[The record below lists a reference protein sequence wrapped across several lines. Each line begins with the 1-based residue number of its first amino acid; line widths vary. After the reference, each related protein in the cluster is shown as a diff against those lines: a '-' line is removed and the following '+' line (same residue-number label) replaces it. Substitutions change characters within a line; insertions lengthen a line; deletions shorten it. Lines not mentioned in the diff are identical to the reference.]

1 MEAIAKNLRKA
12 AFWRK
17 KGRVGRKEPGEEY
30 RVMVENAVQGIMVL
44 QDGRVRYA
52 NARARGFF
60 DTLREE
66 LTLESLASRVHP
78 DDRPMVLARYAQRLR
93 GEEVPKVYSF
103 RVVAD
108 DGRVLWLE
116 FSVSLIEWE
125 GRPAILVLAEN
136 ITERKKMEAALADSQ
151 KTIRALLDASP
162 AVEFLLAPD
171 GKILGYNKKFE
182 RFFGGDGKPL
192 IGRDIKDLIPP
203 EEDQVNRG
211 KFLEVLSTGKPVSFE
226 DYQQGM
232 WLEKRFDPILDEEG
246 RVAKIACYG
255 KDVSEKKRAAD
266 ALKENELR
274 YRLMAENI
282 CDYIWSTDRNLR
294 LTYVSPGVTRLL
306 GYTPEELMAKKLED
320 QMTPDSVALVR
331 KLYAQEMAK
340 EKKGPKEQ
348 PQPQVLVAEYRR
360 KDGSTFWAEI
370 RVNPVFDSEGNIVSI
385 VGITHDISDRKKAE
399 EELRESERR
408 YRLLAENATDVIW
421 TADLNLRLT
430 YVSPAVTRMR
440 GYTPEEVMAEP
451 LEKAYSSDSW
461 ALIQKVYGEEMAEER
476 KGYQGFFPDPDPGT
490 ATPLQGRVL
499 CLGRDQ
505 DQRHPRR
512 RRENR

>member
-1 MEAIAKNLRKA
+1 MRILFMEAIAKNLRKA

-17 KGRVGRKEPGEEY
+17 KARLGRKAPGEEY
-30 RVMVENAVQGIMVL
+30 RVMAENTVQGVMVL

-52 NARARGFF
+52 NARARSFF

-66 LTLESLASRVHP
+66 LTLEALASRVHP
-78 DDRPMVLARYAQRLR
+78 DDRPIVLARYAQRLR

-108 DGRVLWLE
+108 DGRIFWLE

-125 GRPAILVLAEN
+125 GRPATLVLAEN
-136 ITERKKMEAALADSQ
+136 ITERKKMETALADSE
-151 KTIRALLDASP
+151 KTIRALLDGSP

-255 KDVSEKKRAAD
+255 KDVSEKKRATE

-282 CDYIWSTDRNLR
+282 SDYIWSTDRSLR

-306 GYTPEELMAKKLED
+306 GYTPDELMAKKLED

-331 KLYAQEMAK
+331 KLYAQEVAK
-340 EKKGPKEQ
+340 EKKGPTSSLSPRFWWRNTAAKMA
-348 PQPQVLVAEYRR
+348 PPSGP
-360 KDGSTFWAEI
+360 KSGSTRSLI
-370 RVNPVFDSEGNIVSI
+370 RRGTSFPLWGSPTIFQIGRKLKRSCGRVS
-385 VGITHDISDRKKAE
+385 
-399 EELRESERR
+399 
-408 YRLLAENATDVIW
+408 
-421 TADLNLRLT
+421 
-430 YVSPAVTRMR
+430 AVTGCWPKMPRMLS
-440 GYTPEEVMAEP
+440 G
-451 LEKAYSSDSW
+451 
-461 ALIQKVYGEEMAEER
+461 
-476 KGYQGFFPDPDPGT
+476 
-490 ATPLQGRVL
+490 
-499 CLGRDQ
+499 
-505 DQRHPRR
+505 PRT
-512 RRENR
+512 